1 MTQLTT
7 ENLTQAFIDNGFDTV
22 EKVTALLS
30 KAAASVELVELDR
43 RNDQLR
49 AEQQSSHQD
58 YEAQIQAVA
67 ARKREIEQ
75 GWSL

>member
-1 MTQLTT
+1 MPSLTS
-7 ENLTQAFIDNGFDTV
+7 ENLVQTFVENGFDTT

-49 AEQQSSHQD
+49 AEQQSAHQD
-58 YEAQIQAVA
+58 YESQIQAVA